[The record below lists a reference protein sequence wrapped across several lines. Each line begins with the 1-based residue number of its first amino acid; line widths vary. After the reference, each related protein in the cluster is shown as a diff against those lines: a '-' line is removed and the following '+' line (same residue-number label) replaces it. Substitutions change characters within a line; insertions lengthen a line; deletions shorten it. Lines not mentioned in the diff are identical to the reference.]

1 MPKKIK
7 KRHLLDFG
15 ILIPYLVLS
24 VIGLMMVYSSSS
36 YVQLIEGKNPAKLA
50 ITQLAF
56 WLLSLVVIAIIYKMK
71 LDFLK
76 QKNLVVFAMFVVTG
90 LLILAFFFQ
99 KVNGSW
105 GWIPIP
111 GVGTI
116 QPVEFLKVIV
126 IWFLAVMLTETQKEM
141 DGLLPSQLLGSI
153 KGSLFALLFQVIIL
167 SLYPDFGN
175 AAIIVMLVMAVLLT
189 SGINFRFTLLVGGL
203 SVVGS
208 LVAVWFV
215 NGIGNKFI
223 PYHVASRFAVF
234 KDPFFDE
241 FDKGH
246 HMIQGYYAMFN
257 GGLFGRG
264 LGNSIQKNGFLKFAH
279 TDFAFAVVV
288 EELGLIIAV
297 LILGILFYL
306 IARILL
312 IGIRTNDPFN
322 GIMSLGIGILFLISV
337 FINLGGITGI
347 IPLTGITFPFIS
359 QGGSS
364 LLMFS
369 ICIGFVL
376 NISADERRKQYQ
388 AI

>member
-15 ILIPYLVLS
+15 ILIPYVVLS
-24 VIGLMMVYSSSS
+24 VLGLMMVYSSSS
-36 YVQLIEGKNPAKLA
+36 YVQLVEGKNPAKLA

-56 WLLSLVVIAIIYKMK
+56 WILSIIIIAIIYKMK

-76 QKNLVVFAMFVVTG
+76 QKFLVNLAMIVVTT
-90 LLILAFFFQ
+90 LLITAFFFD

-116 QPVEFLKVIV
+116 QPVEFLKIIV
-126 IWFLAVMLTETQKEM
+126 IWFLAVMLTETQKDM
-141 DGLLPSQLLGSI
+141 PGLLPSQVVGSI
-153 KGSLFALLFQVIIL
+153 KGSLVALIVQVIL
-167 SLYPDFGN
+167 LCFYPDYGN
-175 AAIIVMLVMAVLLT
+175 AAIIVLLVMAVLLT
-189 SGINFRFTLLVGGL
+189 SGVNFRLTALVGGL

-208 LVAVWFV
+208 LLTVWFV

-223 PYHVASRFAVF
+223 PSHVAARFAVF
-234 KDPFFDE
+234 QNPFLDE

-279 TDFAFAVVV
+279 TDFAFAIVV
-288 EELGLIIAV
+288 EELGLIFAIV
-297 LILGILFYL
+297 ILGILFYL
-306 IARILL
+306 ITRIIL
-312 IGIRTNDPFN
+312 IGIRTNDSFN
-322 GIMSLGIGILFLISV
+322 GIMCLGIGILFLISV

-376 NISADERRKQYQ
+376 NVSADERRKQYQ
-388 AI
+388 LS